1 MKFRCSALL
10 ALLACFLYA
19 EKRPLTHNDYDAFR
33 HIQNQHLSNDGHYL
47 AYAVFPQEGDGELVV
62 RNLITGKE
70 WRETIGELPPPPP
83 PDRSEIN
90 PDAPPPTRGIT
101 VAFSR
106 DSRTLVV
113 STFPPRA
120 EVEKAKRDKK
130 KPEEMPKNG
139 IVIMDL
145 ASGSV
150 TRVSGVKSFQVPA
163 KGDGWVAFLRESENP
178 AAQAARI
185 PANC

>member
-1 MKFRCSALL
+1 MNLRIFALATLFACSVTAQ
-10 ALLACFLYA
+10 
-19 EKRPLTHNDYDAFR
+19 KRPIAHKDYDAFR

-62 RNLITGKE
+62 RNLVTGKE

-106 DSRTLVV
+106 DSR
-113 STFPPRA
+113 S
-120 EVEKAKRDKK
+120 
-130 KPEEMPKNG
+130 
-139 IVIMDL
+139 
-145 ASGSV
+145 
-150 TRVSGVKSFQVPA
+150 
-163 KGDGWVAFLRESENP
+163 
-178 AAQAARI
+178 
-185 PANC
+185 